1 MASDNDED
9 TNLEG
14 VEHNILLQEQDEE
27 GSSNIRR
34 RQQNGKP
41 YCTSSTELTITNL
54 DRSCDDPEG
63 AARTQK
69 LAHEDDEEDTDVK
82 HNRITT
88 ETMTENVFSLIF
100 TAPVD
105 SSAFW
110 LGICVSLFQIVMPS
124 LALLDLIIFSDDTN
138 PLQVP
143 NSVSLQVRIIGAM
156 ALILAVSQYWD
167 FMEAVDK
174 LEHGP
179 PPRSPNTPAG
189 ATWWK
194 FYLAYTMQFIMGSL
208 FIIAIFTLVVQSTTV
223 VGMFLNFAALE
234 FITGVDDVAF
244 ALGKRGYFTNSIKVA
259 CDEVNEMVYLRRKG
273 GRISRRIQILII
285 TASVLGLFGLIV

>member
-1 MASDNDED
+1 MTTIESSNAD

-14 VEHNILLQEQDEE
+14 VEHDVLLQEQDEE
-27 GSSNIRR
+27 GSSKIRR

-41 YCTSSTELTITNL
+41 YTSS
-54 DRSCDDPEG
+54 SCDRTGDPESADSTDELG
-63 AARTQK
+63 
-69 LAHEDDEEDTDVK
+69 HGDSEEDMDMK
-82 HNRITT
+82 DNRIAI

-179 PPRSPNTPAG
+179 PPRSSNTPAG
-189 ATWWK
+189 ATWW
-194 FYLAYTMQFIMGSL
+194 
-208 FIIAIFTLVVQSTTV
+208 
-223 VGMFLNFAALE
+223 
-234 FITGVDDVAF
+234 
-244 ALGKRGYFTNSIKVA
+244 
-259 CDEVNEMVYLRRKG
+259 
-273 GRISRRIQILII
+273 
-285 TASVLGLFGLIV
+285 